1 MQAEVMSLRGSQWL
15 QLFHEQAQSGQTV
28 AQWCREHHVASSI
41 YYRRKNALREELLE
55 EMETEQRRP
64 NLPAT
69 VTDSQSEPQFAALAM
84 PEVVREKASARRST
98 LVQSTP
104 AIRIKIGETEIEV
117 PEGIES
123 KHLEMVLKAVQNAR

>member
-28 AQWCREHHVASSI
+28 ARWCREHHVASSI

-55 EMETEQRRP
+55 EMETEQRQP

-84 PEVVREKASARRST
+84 PEVVREKASARRSCRAR
-98 LVQSTP
+98 P
-104 AIRIKIGETEIEV
+104 PFG
-117 PEGIES
+117 S
-123 KHLEMVLKAVQNAR
+123 KSGKPRSRSRKGSKASISRWC